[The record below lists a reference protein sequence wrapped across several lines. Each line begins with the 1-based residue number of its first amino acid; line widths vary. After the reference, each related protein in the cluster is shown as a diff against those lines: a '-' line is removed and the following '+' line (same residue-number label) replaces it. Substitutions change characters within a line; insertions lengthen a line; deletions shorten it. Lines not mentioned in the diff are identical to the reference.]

1 MKLIHFPH
9 FVCSLR
15 RHAKKHAIFII
26 NTSGISGFN
35 VFEYCPRGYIEGRY
49 YFFIRPSTAGSI
61 RVRVLFE
68 GGSYMRKYGS
78 PRLEIKDY
86 LERFP
91 FSKFSKTFG
100 LMVNS

>member
-1 MKLIHFPH
+1 MSSNIARGDI
-9 FVCSLR
+9 LR
-15 RHAKKHAIFII
+15 ADID
-26 NTSGISGFN
+26 
-35 VFEYCPRGYIEGRY
+35 
-49 YFFIRPSTAGSI
+49 FFTWPLTAGII

>member
-1 MKLIHFPH
+1 MTPW
-9 FVCSLR
+9 
-15 RHAKKHAIFII
+15 KKRAILMI
-26 NTSGISGFN
+26 N
-35 VFEYCPRGYIEGRY
+35 VFKQCPRGYIKGGY
-49 YFFIRPSTAGSI
+49 YLLTRPSTAGII